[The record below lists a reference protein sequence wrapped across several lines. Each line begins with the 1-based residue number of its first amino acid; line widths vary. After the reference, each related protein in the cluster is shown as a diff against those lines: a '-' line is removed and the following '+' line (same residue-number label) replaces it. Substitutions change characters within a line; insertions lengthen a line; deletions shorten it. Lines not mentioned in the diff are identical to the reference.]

1 MIKNYFVC
9 ANTARGFTNYFA
21 SNLYGMRKVFILKGG
36 PGTGKSTLMKK
47 IGSMYCNS
55 NYDVEYIHCSSDVD
69 SLDGVII
76 RKLGVAIVDGTAPHI
91 IEPMAPGALEEYVH
105 LGVAW
110 DTDELELHVDS
121 IMKLQK
127 EIKGHYDKAYDAL
140 ERGLLVHDD
149 WEKIYISEMSFDKA
163 DEIAEQLKR
172 WILNDTKKGKEGLAY
187 HRFFGAM
194 TPKGPVDYIE
204 NLTAE
209 MKTRYFIKGRPG
221 TGKSSILKK
230 ISQAALDRG
239 LDVEIYHC
247 AFDANSLDMVVI
259 PELSTCVFDSTAPH
273 EHFPSRE
280 GDVIV
285 DVYAECITPG
295 TDEKY
300 SEQLADITSR
310 YAECV
315 KEAKGELGLAKC
327 LHDDLEQYYVKSTD
341 FNQINQ
347 IRKDILT
354 RIQKIQVSQT
364 IGSKF
369 KE

>member
-1 MIKNYFVC
+1 MIRNYFVC

-21 SNLYGMRKVFILKGG
+21 SNLYGLKKVFILKGG

-47 IGSMYCNS
+47 IGSIYHNM
-55 NYDVEYIHCSSDVD
+55 NYDVEYIHCSSDVA

-91 IEPMAPGALEEYVH
+91 IEPVAPGALEEYVH

-110 DTDELELHVDS
+110 DTAELELHVES
-121 IMKLQK
+121 ILKLQE
-127 EIKGHYDKAYDAL
+127 EIKDHYEKAYNAL

-149 WEKIYISEMSFDKA
+149 WEKIYIAQMNFA
-163 DEIAEQLKR
+163 MANEIAEQLKH
-172 WILNDTKKGKEGLAY
+172 WILPDVKKEKEGVAF

-194 TPKGPVDYIE
+194 TPTGPVDYIE
-204 NLTAE
+204 NLTAD

-230 ISQAALDRG
+230 VSHAALDQG
-239 LDVEIYHC
+239 FDVEIYHC

-259 PELSTCVFDSTAPH
+259 PELHTCVFDSTEPH

-285 DVYAECITPG
+285 DVYAECITKG
-295 TDEKY
+295 TDETY
-300 SEQLADITSR
+300 ANQLAAIASE
-310 YAECV
+310 YAECIR
-315 KEAKGELGLAKC
+315 EAKGELGLAKC
-327 LHDDLEQYYVKSTD
+327 LHDDLEHYYVKSTD

-347 IRKDILT
+347 IRKDILA
-354 RIQKIQVSQT
+354 RIQKIQISQT
-364 IGSKF
+364 VESKF